1 MDKELFRKT
10 EGKLYRYYASKK
22 KIYSTKEDVAR
33 LEREIKS
40 IEYDIRHSNV
50 TIDYY
55 QNGIGI
61 QEKVQSSSTGTSY
74 AENEMCKQIE
84 RLEKEH
90 VDKTK
95 KILKNRS
102 KIREMERYIDY
113 MDRNIRMLQ
122 EEDKKFLELKYG
134 DKKNILQISMKLN
147 IAQATAYRKR
157 EELVEVVA
165 EFENTFL
172 R

>member
-10 EGKLYRYYASKK
+10 EGKLYRYYESKK
-22 KIYSTKEDVAR
+22 KIYSKKEDIAR
-33 LEREIKS
+33 LEREVRT

-50 TIDYY
+50 AIDYY
-55 QNGIGI
+55 QNGTGI
-61 QEKVQSSSTGTSY
+61 QERVQSSSTGTSY

-102 KIREMERYIDY
+102 KIREMEGYIDY

-122 EEDKKFLELKYG
+122 EEDKRFLELKYG
-134 DKKNILQISMKLN
+134 DKKNILQISMRLN
-147 IAQATAYRKR
+147 MAQATAYRKR
-157 EELVEVVA
+157 EELVEAIA
-165 EFENTFL
+165 EYENMFL

>member
-10 EGKLYRYYASKK
+10 EGKLYRYYESKK
-22 KIYSTKEDVAR
+22 KIYGIKEDIAR
-33 LEREIKS
+33 LEREVRT

-55 QNGIGI
+55 QNGTGI
-61 QEKVQSSSTGTSY
+61 QERVQSSSTGTSY

-90 VDKTK
+90 VEKTK

-102 KIREMERYIDY
+102 KIRDMERYIDY

-122 EEDKKFLELKYG
+122 EEDKRFLELKYG
-134 DKKNILQISMKLN
+134 DKKNILQISMRLN
-147 IAQATAYRKR
+147 MAQATAYRKR
-157 EELVEVVA
+157 EELVEAVA
-165 EFENTFL
+165 EYENMFL

>member
-1 MDKELFRKT
+1 MDKELFRKI
-10 EGKLYRYYASKK
+10 EGKLYRYYESKK
-22 KIYSTKEDVAR
+22 KIYSIKEDIAG
-33 LEREIKS
+33 LEREIKT

-61 QEKVQSSSTGTSY
+61 QERVQSSSTGTSY

-90 VDKTK
+90 VEKTK
-95 KILKNRS
+95 KLLKNKA
-102 KIREMERYIDY
+102 KIRELERYIDY

-122 EEDKKFLELKYG
+122 EEDKRFLELKYG
-134 DKKNILQISMKLN
+134 DKKNILQISMRLN

-157 EELVEVVA
+157 EELVEVIA
-165 EFENTFL
+165 EYENTFL
-172 R
+172 K

>member
-10 EGKLYRYYASKK
+10 EGKLYRYYESKK
-22 KIYSTKEDVAR
+22 KIYSVKENIAR
-33 LEREIKS
+33 LEREIKT

-61 QEKVQSSSTGTSY
+61 QERVQSSSTGTSY
-74 AENEMCKQIE
+74 AEKEMCKQIE

-90 VDKTK
+90 VEKTK

-102 KIREMERYIDY
+102 KIRDMERYIDY

-122 EEDKKFLELKYG
+122 EEDKRFLELKYG
-134 DKKNILQISMKLN
+134 DKKNILQISLRLN

-157 EELVEVVA
+157 EELVEAVA
-165 EFENTFL
+165 EYENTFL
-172 R
+172 A

>member
-10 EGKLYRYYASKK
+10 EGMLYRYYESKK
-22 KIYSTKEDVAR
+22 KIYGIKEDIAR
-33 LEREIKS
+33 LEREVRT

-55 QNGIGI
+55 QNGTGI
-61 QEKVQSSSTGTSY
+61 QERVQSSSTGTSY

-90 VDKTK
+90 VEKTK

-122 EEDKKFLELKYG
+122 EEDKRFLELKYG
-134 DKKNILQISMKLN
+134 DKKNILQISMRLN
-147 IAQATAYRKR
+147 MAQATAYRKR
-157 EELVEVVA
+157 EELVEAVA
-165 EFENTFL
+165 EYENMFL

>member
-1 MDKELFRKT
+1 MDKEIFRKT
-10 EGKLYRYYASKK
+10 EGKLYRYYESKK
-22 KIYSTKEDVAR
+22 KIYRIKEDIAS
-33 LEREIKS
+33 LEKEIET

-50 TIDYY
+50 IIDYY

-61 QEKVQSSSTGTSY
+61 QERVQSSSSTSY

-90 VDKTK
+90 VEKTK
-95 KILKNRS
+95 KILKSRA
-102 KIREMERYIDY
+102 KLREIERYVDY
-113 MDRNIRMLQ
+113 MDRNIKMLQ
-122 EEDKKFLELKYG
+122 EEDKRFLELKYG
-134 DKKNILQISMKLN
+134 DKKNILQISMILN

-165 EFENTFL
+165 EY
-172 R
+172 

>member
-10 EGKLYRYYASKK
+10 EGKLYRYYESKK
-22 KIYSTKEDVAR
+22 KIYSIKEDILR
-33 LEREIKS
+33 LEREVRT

-50 TIDYY
+50 IIDYY
-55 QNGIGI
+55 QNGTGI
-61 QEKVQSSSTGTSY
+61 QERVQSSATGTSY

-122 EEDKKFLELKYG
+122 EEDKRFIELKYG
-134 DKKNILQISMKLN
+134 DKKNILQISMRLN
-147 IAQATAYRKR
+147 MAQATAYRKR
-157 EELVEVVA
+157 EELVEAVA
-165 EFENTFL
+165 EYENMFL

>member
-10 EGKLYRYYASKK
+10 EGKLYRYYESKK
-22 KIYSTKEDVAR
+22 KIYRIKEDIAR
-33 LEREIKS
+33 LEREIET

-50 TIDYY
+50 IIDYY
-55 QNGIGI
+55 QNGTGI
-61 QEKVQSSSTGTSY
+61 QERVQSSSTGTSY
-74 AENEMCKQIE
+74 AEAEMCKQIE

-90 VDKTK
+90 IDKAK
-95 KILKNRS
+95 KVLKNRS
-102 KIREMERYIDY
+102 KIRDMERYIDY

-122 EEDKKFLELKYG
+122 EEDKRFLELKYG
-134 DKKNILQISMKLN
+134 DKKNILQISMRLN

-157 EELVEVVA
+157 EELVEAIA
-165 EFENTFL
+165 EYENMFL

>member
-10 EGKLYRYYASKK
+10 EGKLYRYYESKK
-22 KIYSTKEDVAR
+22 EIYCIKDDIAS
-33 LEREIKS
+33 LEREIET

-50 TIDYY
+50 IIDYY

-61 QEKVQSSSTGTSY
+61 QERVQSSSAGTSY
-74 AENEMCKQIE
+74 AESEMCKQIE

-95 KILKNRS
+95 KILKSRA
-102 KIREMERYIDY
+102 KLREIERYVDH
-113 MDRNIRMLQ
+113 MDRNIKMLQ
-122 EEDKKFLELKYG
+122 EEDKRFLELKYG
-134 DKKNILQISMKLN
+134 DKKNILQISMILN

-165 EFENTFL
+165 EYENTFL
-172 R
+172 M

>member
-10 EGKLYRYYASKK
+10 EGKLYRYYESKK
-22 KIYSTKEDVAR
+22 KIYSIKEDILR
-33 LEREIKS
+33 LEREVRT
-40 IEYDIRHSNV
+40 IEYDIKHSNV

-55 QNGIGI
+55 KNGTGI
-61 QEKVQSSSTGTSY
+61 QERVQSSSTGTSY

-95 KILKNRS
+95 KILKNKS

-122 EEDKKFLELKYG
+122 EEDKRFLELKYG
-134 DKKNILQISMKLN
+134 DKKNILQISMRLN
-147 IAQATAYRKR
+147 MAQATAYRKR
-157 EELVEVVA
+157 EELVEAVA
-165 EFENTFL
+165 EYENMFL

>member
-10 EGKLYRYYASKK
+10 ERKLYRYYESKK
-22 KIYSTKEDVAR
+22 SIYCIKDEIAR
-33 LEREIKS
+33 LERELVT

-61 QEKVQSSSTGTSY
+61 QERVQSSSTGTSY
-74 AENEMCKQIE
+74 AESEMCKQIE
-84 RLEKEH
+84 RLEREH
-90 VDKTK
+90 LEKTK
-95 KILKNRS
+95 KILKNRA
-102 KIREMERYIDY
+102 KIRELEKYISY
-113 MDRNIRMLQ
+113 MDRNINLLG
-122 EEDKKFLELKYG
+122 EEDKRFLELKYG
-134 DKKNILQISMKLN
+134 DKKNILQISLRLN

-165 EFENTFL
+165 EYENTFL
-172 R
+172 K